1 MAAVVVQRRERLM
14 FHSHT
19 SVVKLTSVSLVK
31 AHLQRRHAKIRD
43 IHSLLQP
50 SVMKATQVLVL
61 SLLAASVVVWAQTPA
76 ATPAAAAAAAPAP
89 AAKAAPA
96 APAAAAPAAPVAP
109 AATGDVTTGKAAW
122 YGKKFN
128 GRKTASGQ
136 RFNSAALTAA
146 SNTLPFGTLVRVT
159 NVKNKKSVT
168 VRINDRGPKQAD
180 RIIDVTRAAAVK
192 LGMLKSGL
200 AEVEIKLVG
209 QAKGKMVKRAK
220 KQ

>member
-1 MAAVVVQRRERLM
+1 
-14 FHSHT
+14 
-19 SVVKLTSVSLVK
+19 
-31 AHLQRRHAKIRD
+31 
-43 IHSLLQP
+43 
-50 SVMKATQVLVL
+50 MKATQVLVL
-61 SLLAASVVVWAQTPA
+61 SLLAASAAVWAQTPV
-76 ATPAAAAAAAPAP
+76 ATPATAAP

-96 APAAAAPAAPVAP
+96 PAVAPAPAAAPTPAAVPAPAVAP
-109 AATGDVTTGKAAW
+109 ATSGDVTTGKAAW

-168 VRINDRGPKQAD
+168 VRINDRGPQQAD
-180 RIIDVTRAAAVK
+180 RIIDVTRAAAAK

-200 AEVEIKLVG
+200 AEVEIKVMG
-209 QAKGKMVKRAK
+209 QAKGKGKGKVMKRAK
-220 KQ
+220 K

>member
-1 MAAVVVQRRERLM
+1 
-14 FHSHT
+14 
-19 SVVKLTSVSLVK
+19 
-31 AHLQRRHAKIRD
+31 
-43 IHSLLQP
+43 
-50 SVMKATQVLVL
+50 MKATQVLVL

-76 ATPAAAAAAAPAP
+76 ATPAAAPAP
-89 AAKAAPA
+89 AAKAAPAVATPPPAAPA

-136 RFNSAALTAA
+136 RFNAAALSAA

-168 VRINDRGPKQAD
+168 VRINDRGPKQPD
-180 RIIDVTRAAAVK
+180 RIIDVTRAAAAK

-200 AEVEIKLVG
+200 ADVEIKVVG
-209 QAKGKMVKRAK
+209 QTKAKGKMMKRAK
-220 KQ
+220 K

>member
-1 MAAVVVQRRERLM
+1 
-14 FHSHT
+14 
-19 SVVKLTSVSLVK
+19 
-31 AHLQRRHAKIRD
+31 
-43 IHSLLQP
+43 
-50 SVMKATQVLVL
+50 MKATQVLVL

-76 ATPAAAAAAAPAP
+76 ATPAAAAAAPAP

-96 APAAAAPAAPVAP
+96 APAAATPAASVAP

-128 GRKTASGQ
+128 GRKTANGQ

-168 VRINDRGPKQAD
+168 VRINDRGPKQPD
-180 RIIDVTRAAAVK
+180 RIIDVTRAAAAK

-200 AEVEIKLVG
+200 AEVEIKVVG
-209 QAKGKMVKRAK
+209 QTKAKGKMMKRAK
-220 KQ
+220 EK